1 METRISHLE
10 SEIARLHM
18 EVAILKANMQRL
30 PRRDPR
36 DLPLLLIYFVVTA
49 VLFAALWH
57 GFGWI

>member
-10 SEIARLHM
+10 AEIARLQI
-18 EVAILKANMQRL
+18 EVASLKASVLRL

-36 DLPLLLIYFVVTA
+36 DLPLLLNYLVVTA
-49 VLFAALWH
+49 VLLAALWH